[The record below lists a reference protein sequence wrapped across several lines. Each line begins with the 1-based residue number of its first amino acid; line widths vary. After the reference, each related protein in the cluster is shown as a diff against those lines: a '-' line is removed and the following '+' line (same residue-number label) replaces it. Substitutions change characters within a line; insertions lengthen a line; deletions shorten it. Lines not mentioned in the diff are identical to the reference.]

1 MRSLEEINRD
11 LILLQQDEDR
21 SKRLDTMIDDLNSQR
36 IQRRQA
42 VQQAQAILDKE
53 EGDVEELERLSFS
66 SFVARIRGE
75 LEERTD
81 RERREAVAAKARYAA
96 AVRDQ
101 NDLELRLQALQQ
113 ELSGLGNLEQ
123 RRHALLQE
131 KEAAFHTL
139 GVGPFSQLEELAQ
152 SITRLECQLRE
163 VSQALCAG
171 QNADHAL
178 EQMEQELSS
187 ASGWGTVDIFGGG
200 LLSNLAKHDHI
211 DRARS
216 CSDQARAA
224 LSRFRTELADVS
236 VGHVPDVE
244 IGSFAV
250 FADYFFDGIFA
261 DLFVQDKIRQAQ
273 SSVAA
278 ARRNTAELVCK
289 LKLERTRLTQQK
301 AALALE
307 REQLLLKG

>member
-21 SKRLDTMIDDLNSQR
+21 SKRLYTMIDDLKSQL
-36 IQRRQA
+36 IQRQRA
-42 VQQAQAILDKE
+42 VQQAQAVLDKE
-53 EGDVEELERLSFS
+53 EGDVEELERLSLA
-66 SFVARIRGE
+66 SFAARLRGQ

-81 RERREAVAAKARYAA
+81 QERREAVAAKARYAA

-101 NDLELRLQALQQ
+101 NDLELRLRTLQQ
-113 ELSGLGNLEQ
+113 ELSSLGNLEQ
-123 RRHALLQE
+123 RRQALLRE
-131 KEAAFHTL
+131 KESAFRASGT
-139 GVGPFSQLEELAQ
+139 GPSPRLEELAE
-152 SITRLECQLRE
+152 SITALECQIRE
-163 VSQALCAG
+163 VSQALSAG
-171 QNADHAL
+171 RDADWAL
-178 EQMEQELSS
+178 EQMEGELSS

-216 CSDQARAA
+216 CGDQARAA

-236 VGHVPDVE
+236 AGHVPDVE
-244 IGSFAV
+244 IGAFAA
-250 FADYFFDGIFA
+250 FADYFFGGIFA

-278 ARRNTAELVCK
+278 SRRNVADLVCK
-289 LKLERTRLTQQK
+289 LKLEHTRLTQRK
-301 AALALE
+301 AALEGE
-307 REQLLLKG
+307 REQLLLKE